1 MGRCVLAAAHV
12 GNCQQ
17 VSSSDSGGLVAA
29 GSLRRSGF
37 DPRPVRVGFVVVDK
51 VALEYFF
58 TSFAFLASLI
68 SFTSDTY

>member
-1 MGRCVLAAAHV
+1 VGRCVLAAAHV

-17 VSSSDSGGLVAA
+17 VSSDLGGLVAA

-37 DPRPVRVGFVVVDK
+37 DPRPVRVGFVVVGK
-51 VALEYFF
+51 VALEYIF

-68 SFTSDTY
+68 SFTSDKY